1 MDENIGLNIDS
12 TGNGPVIAEAADPLE
27 TKMAA
32 LRAGL
37 REMGSVVIAFSG
49 GVDSTFLLRVAAEEL
64 GERALAVTAA
74 SETYPSE
81 ELAEARELAARFG
94 ARHLVIETSEL
105 GIAGFAENP
114 PDRCYYCKHEL
125 FSKLAGVAKANGCRF
140 VLDGANADDVLDF
153 RPGLRA
159 GRELGVRS
167 PLREAGLG
175 KEEIRELSRRL
186 DLPTWDKPSFACLS
200 SRFPY
205 GTTITAERLRQVGD
219 AERFLRGLGFRELRV
234 RYHQEVARIEVAR
247 RDREKVLAMADAIV
261 AEFKRLGF
269 TYVALDLQGY
279 RTGSMNEQLPE
290 KERNRAI

>member
-1 MDENIGLNIDS
+1 MSGNTD
-12 TGNGPVIAEAADPLE
+12 TGNAPGRLE
-27 TKMAA
+27 SKMAA

-49 GVDSTFLLRVAAEEL
+49 GVDSTFLLKVAVEEL
-64 GERALAVTAA
+64 GERALAITAA

-125 FSKLAGVAKANGCRF
+125 FSKLTELAGANGCRF
-140 VLDGANADDVLDF
+140 VLDGANADDALDF
-153 RPGLRA
+153 RPGLKA

-175 KEEIRELSRRL
+175 KKEIRELSRRMG
-186 DLPTWDKPSFACLS
+186 LPTWDKPSFACLS

-205 GTTITAERLRQVGD
+205 GTAITAERLRQVGE

-247 RDREKVLAMADAIV
+247 PDREKVLAVADVVV

-269 TYVALDLQGY
+269 AYVALDLQGY

-290 KERNRAI
+290 KERQRAL